1 MLKCKRRSCKL
12 PQHGLDPH
20 IACYITE
27 AAFEGLFKVPNL
39 KVDHALI
46 TSLVERWHLETH
58 TFHLSHGEMGITL
71 QDIDVMLGVPIDG
84 LPVTGSVKL
93 DWPVLCLELLGHHP
107 LDLIP
112 HPHENKS
119 ILTRARLRV
128 TWLEAQFTKYS
139 TFSNVC
145 LIIAEKS
152 FYQVTHF
159 EI

>member
-1 MLKCKRRSCKL
+1 MEL
-12 PQHGLDPH
+12 
-20 IACYITE
+20 
-27 AAFEGLFKVPNL
+27 
-39 KVDHALI
+39 DHALI
-46 TSLVERWHLETH
+46 TTLVEHWRLEMH
-58 TFHLSHGEMGITL
+58 MFHLLHREMGITL
-71 QDIDVMLGVPIDG
+71 QDIKVMLGVPVDG
-84 LPVTGSVKL
+84 LLVTGGVKL
-93 DWPVLCLELLGHHP
+93 DWPALCRELLGHHP